1 MEGREKIKEEI
12 KSALKAGHN
21 VLLRA
26 PTGWGKTRVLLELA
40 AELAREGRRAALL
53 APTLTLLTR
62 KWPELLSLGPPPA
75 ILTAGAQQ
83 HCVYRWRYPQRF
95 CARCWLRRDAEAQLP
110 EHVTYADIAELTPE
124 DVCSYYV
131 QDAVMSRYAVVL
143 AHYGRAQKVARL
155 ADYLLIDEAHEYF
168 LPAITSWRLQEI
180 AEMLGVE
187 TGELSDVVAIK
198 ELVEERLN
206 APDLPPNAEDALYS
220 LLLDLRKTCWVEEDA
235 LHCMDLRA
243 LPSGRPALAATATPP
258 PGWPPE
264 GWRVVEVKPAVK
276 PLAYVE
282 EELAFRYPD
291 YTDCPRGV
299 KRAEVRGTVY
309 GLFLCPSVL
318 GYVKTVIKRLRER
331 HGAQKVAVFATSSPR
346 RLLQPLAEEV
356 EGVAIFDAWGRMRV
370 GVDLPEYDGAVVL
383 WPSLHVT
390 ARRRLRAEGRDPS
403 IVELLQGV
411 QLAGRILRP
420 RQGEA
425 YGEALRRRVV
435 VFADARFRRFA
446 EYLAQHFEI
455 RPASR
460 LLQQ

>member
-1 MEGREKIKEEI
+1 MEGKIKEEI
-12 KSALKAGHN
+12 KSALRAGSN
-21 VLLRA
+21 ALLKA
-26 PTGWGKTRVLLELA
+26 PTGWGKTRLLLEVA
-40 AELAREGRRAALL
+40 VELAREGTRVAFL
-53 APTLTLLTR
+53 APTLTLLVR

-95 CARCWLRRDAEAQLP
+95 CARCRLRRDAEAQLP

-131 QDAVMSRYAVVL
+131 QESAMQRYSIVL

-155 ADYLLIDEAHEYF
+155 ADYLLVDEAHEYF

-198 ELVEERLN
+198 ELVEEKTN
-206 APDLPPNAEDALYS
+206 SPDVPPNVEDALYA
-220 LLLDLRKTCWVEEDA
+220 LWLDLRKTCWVEEGA

-243 LPSGRPALAATATPP
+243 LPSGRPVLAATATPP

-264 GWRVVEVKPAVK
+264 GQGWRVVDVRPDVR
-276 PLAYVE
+276 PPAYVE

-299 KRAEVRGTVY
+299 KREEVRGTVY
-309 GLFLCPSVL
+309 GLFLCPSIY
-318 GYVKTVIKRLRER
+318 GYTLTIIKRLREH
-331 HGAQKVAVFATSSPR
+331 HGAQRVAVFATSSPR
-346 RLLQPLAEEV
+346 RLLQPLSEEV
-356 EGVAIFDAWGRMRV
+356 EGVTIFDAWGRMRV
-370 GVDLPEYDGAVVL
+370 GVDLPEYDAAVVL

-390 ARRRLRAEGRDPS
+390 ARRRLRAEGRDPAL
-403 IVELLQGV
+403 VELLQGV
-411 QLAGRILRP
+411 QLAGRVLRP
-420 RQGEA
+420 RQGETYA
-425 YGEALRRRVV
+425 EALRRRVV

-460 LLQQ
+460 LLQ